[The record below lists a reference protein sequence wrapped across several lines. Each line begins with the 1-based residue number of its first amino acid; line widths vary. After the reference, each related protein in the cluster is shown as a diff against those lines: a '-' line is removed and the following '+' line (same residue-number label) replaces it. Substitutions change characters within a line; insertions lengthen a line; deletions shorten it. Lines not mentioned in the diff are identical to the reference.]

1 MEDKKRGSVL
11 LLALL
16 LLAGVSAASLS
27 VSKNAIDE
35 LVAARNLSTAS
46 VAYYAAESGVE
57 QGLYLLRKTT
67 ERLAD
72 FPVSGTMPVGQ
83 ESATWQRKIPET
95 GQSDSRQMALLA
107 KDTTWQIDLFDAD
120 DGAFASSSVQ
130 RLELSWEGSWLQ
142 VSWSGWHD
150 SEWTPVVSKQMGPAQ
165 SGTAVTL
172 STPENERAGLFR
184 VRFRAL
190 FGDVNNLIVK
200 GLDESGANVK
210 LPDNV
215 VIKAVGSFG
224 QVEQAVAATLPRHSP
239 LSGLYEF
246 VVFSEDSLVKELV
259 Q

>member
-1 MEDKKRGSVL
+1 MENRKRGSVL

-46 VAYYAAESGVE
+46 IAYYAAESGVE

-72 FPVSGTMPVGQ
+72 FPVSGTLTLAQG
-83 ESATWQRKIPET
+83 SASWKREIPEI
-95 GQSDSRQMALLA
+95 GQSESRQTSLLA
-107 KDTTWQIDLFDAD
+107 KDTTWQFDLFDAD
-120 DGAFASSSVQ
+120 DSNFIASPVQ
-130 RLELSWEGSWLQ
+130 KLQLSWEGSWLQ
-142 VSWSGWHD
+142 VSWSAWHD
-150 SEWTPVVSKQMGPAQ
+150 GQWTPVVSKQMGPAQ
-165 SGTAVTL
+165 SGLVLTL
-172 STPENERAGLFR
+172 STPENERASLFR

-190 FGDVNNLIVK
+190 FGDVTNLVVK

-246 VVFSEDSLVKELV
+246 VIFSEDSLIKELV